1 MEVIVIALLAVGIGA
16 WLMRRGSNG
25 GNGGTKYKVGES
37 ITLGLVKGTVLSV
50 NNVGTGYFYGTVYA
64 EQPWYELQFP
74 DTNEWWPEEAID
86 KRYPKLPP
94 VDSNPVYYPGQIVRL
109 GNGKDGKIMSAY
121 YDGQAMENQRT
132 WGDPGWPWPAMKY
145 APQYWYNLDPYYGG
159 GPGPTQWPEQAILSS
174 FGHE

>member
-1 MEVIVIALLAVGIGA
+1 MEAIIIALLAVGIGA
-16 WLMRRGSNG
+16 WLMRRGTSG
-25 GNGGTKYKVGES
+25 GNGGTKYKVGDTL
-37 ITLGLVKGTVLSV
+37 TLGLVKATVKEVGTVF
-50 NNVGTGYFYGTVYA
+50 GGDFYGLIL
-64 EQPWYELQFP
+64 EGRWYLLKYDGMEV
-74 DTNEWWPEEAID
+74 WWPEQAMDERWPA
-86 KRYPKLPP
+86 LPP
-94 VDSNPVYYPGQIVRL
+94 VDSNPVYYPGQIVQL